1 MDVAPA
7 NPQLDKPT
15 ANNPVDSAPAP
26 NVNAPDW
33 DAMVETRYT
42 ELEKSFLGARPKE
55 NAAPLRDAFEFARE
69 RHTAQ
74 QRKSG
79 EPYILHPLAVA
90 QILAGM
96 SMDAVCL
103 ITALLHDVVEDTGTT
118 VEEVSRRFGPEVAAC
133 VDGVTKLGK
142 VHLYSREER
151 QAESVRKML
160 LAMVNDI
167 RVILVKLSDRL
178 HNMRTLGSLPREKQ
192 ERIAQETLDLYAPIA
207 HRLGMGKVRAELEDL
222 AFRALDPDAH
232 AEIVSQIEN
241 KRKASEAFLEEIR
254 KRVEQM
260 LAREGIPARVEGRV
274 KRPYSVWLKLRRQKI
289 SIDQVYDLLAIRIIT
304 DSLKNVY
311 GALGV
316 IHNEWP
322 PIPGRIKDFIAMPR
336 QNGYQSLH
344 TSVMGRG
351 GQAFEVQIRTEEMH
365 RLAEEGVAAH
375 WKYKEGRRGSSND
388 EQYMQWMR
396 QLIEW
401 QQEMRDPGEF
411 MSTLRVDLY
420 ADEVY
425 VFTPKGKVLVLPRGA
440 TAVDFAYGIHS
451 DVGNECVG
459 AKVNGRIV
467 PLKTPLK
474 NGDVVEVLTQQGHL
488 PSKDWLNFVKTSKAR
503 NKIKQIINATER
515 EKAIEIGQKYF
526 EKEARHLGVSITK
539 LDKDILANALSD
551 YGVGKLEDLYA
562 QLGYGKI
569 EARPILM
576 RFDPARAVEEP
587 AAAEEAEAAAL
598 LPSTPRDVAD
608 KDLVLRVKG
617 LNDVM
622 TYRATCCNPI
632 PGEAIV
638 GYITRGKG
646 VSVHG
651 ASCKNVQNLLYEVER
666 KIDVE
671 WAKSGGENFEV
682 QISIA
687 TDDRPGMLA
696 QFTQTLF
703 QENSNIRTLEAK
715 GDVGG
720 DGAVVDMRIEVKDK
734 RQLERILASL
744 RRIPGVRDIERK

>member
-1 MDVAPA
+1 V
-7 NPQLDKPT
+7 K
-15 ANNPVDSAPAP
+15 
-26 NVNAPDW
+26 
-33 DAMVETRYT
+33 
-42 ELEKSFLGARPKE
+42 K
-55 NAAPLRDAFEFARE
+55 
-69 RHTAQ
+69 
-74 QRKSG
+74 
-79 EPYILHPLAVA
+79 
-90 QILAGM
+90 
-96 SMDAVCL
+96 
-103 ITALLHDVVEDTGTT
+103 
-118 VEEVSRRFGPEVAAC
+118 RFGAEVALC

-160 LAMVNDI
+160 LAMVSDI

-192 ERIAQETLDLYAPIA
+192 ERIAQETLELYAPIA

-222 AFRALDPDAH
+222 AFRAMDPEAYG
-232 AEIVSQIEN
+232 EIINQIEV
-241 KRKASEAFLEEIR
+241 KRKASEEFLESIR

-274 KRPYSVWLKLRRQKI
+274 KRPYSVWLKLKRQKI
-289 SIDQVYDLLAIRIIT
+289 PIEQVYDLLALRIIT
-304 DSLKNVY
+304 DSLKNTY

-344 TSVMGRG
+344 TSVMGGG

-375 WKYKEGRRGSSND
+375 WKYKEGRRGASDD

-420 ADEVY
+420 SDEVY
-425 VFTPKGKVLVLPRGA
+425 VFTPKGKVVVLPREA
-440 TAVDFAYGIHS
+440 TPVDFAYAIHS
-451 DVGNECVG
+451 DVGNACVG

-467 PLKTPLK
+467 PLKHVLR
-474 NGDVVEVLTQQGHL
+474 NGDVVEVLTQPGHM

-503 NKIKQIINATER
+503 NKIKQIITATER
-515 EKAIEIGQKYF
+515 EKAIEIGEKYF
-526 EKEARHLGVSITK
+526 EKEARRLGVSISK
-539 LDKDILANALSD
+539 LDKEILAGVLND
-551 YGVGKLEDLYA
+551 YGVTKLEELHA
-562 QLGYGKI
+562 QLGYGKV

-576 RFDPARAVEEP
+576 RFDPGRAAQEP
-587 AAAEEAEAAAL
+587 ATEEAPLVQAPLQDPAN
-598 LPSTPRDVAD
+598 

-622 TYRATCCNPI
+622 IYRAPCCNPI

-646 VSVHG
+646 VSVH
-651 ASCKNVQNLLYEVER
+651 SVTCTNVQNLLYEVER

-671 WAKSGGENFEV
+671 WAKTSAENFEV

-703 QENSNIRTLEAK
+703 HENSNIRTLEAK
-715 GDVGG
+715 GDAEG
-720 DGAVVDMRIEVKDK
+720 DGALVEMRIEVKDK
-734 RQLERILASL
+734 RQLERILAAM
-744 RRIPGVRDIERK
+744 RRIPGVRDIQRK